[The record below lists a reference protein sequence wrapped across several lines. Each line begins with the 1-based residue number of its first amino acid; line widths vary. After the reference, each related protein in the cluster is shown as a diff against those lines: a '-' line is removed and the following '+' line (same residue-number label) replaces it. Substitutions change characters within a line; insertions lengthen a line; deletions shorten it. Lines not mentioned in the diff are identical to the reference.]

1 MKKYILSSL
10 AVLSAATLFTACN
23 DMLDTDPRVTEL
35 TAATFP
41 GKPADVE
48 ALNAATYSI
57 MNTLGGGDQS
67 GICNNPFYWW
77 CMMSDDCYGSGGLQD
92 NVNKSLHHFTTGS
105 SNQYEQDFILLYGG
119 ISRANNQIETIDNV
133 AWTEAQKAQRD
144 QLLGEGFFMRGLY
157 TMWLTQLYGD
167 VPLIT
172 STVIPEEMWVQV
184 SAEEFIYPQIISDFV
199 SAKNLMKP
207 ERANGS
213 GHADKYAAE
222 AFIARAWMFW
232 AGFYKKVGELANGD
246 ATINLVEQEGCN
258 GGTLSKNDVVEGLK
272 DIINNGGYKLCAD
285 FRSLWQYSNSLLY
298 DESKAGGGIV
308 RVDDKYAKI
317 DTTFVDNKP
326 VKFDTIFVDKPAA
339 NTIVIK
345 DTVRTGHVYKFILD
359 MDRNNCFDMPGMG
372 NGNTEEIFQIQFMNA
387 SKWAIGGTYNNPRM
401 YSNYLSCFWGL
412 RNGATN
418 DNGRRD
424 KTYPFNQGWGQGT
437 PSCNIW
443 DDWTDAERRG
453 NYTDIRKLGTLIDL
467 DNELEAYTYEK
478 DDNEESGYACKK
490 YADVNLDACAA
501 DNDSWWSKCEGYSS
515 SSLDNKQQGDHFED
529 FYLMRYADVLL
540 MMTELTG
547 DAKYMNQVQARA
559 GVPQTAY
566 SLKAVQDERR
576 WEFAMEGL
584 RFNDLRR
591 WSGINSGTNSLAAQ
605 ALQAQKGKQIVCY
618 GKPSSRVPLEHM
630 TSAGWAKRY
639 ADTNGFLPKPQAQ
652 MTLMN
657 NKMQQNPG
665 WDANTPAEEW
675 TYVVLY

>member
-1 MKKYILSSL
+1 MKKYILSALVVST
-10 AVLSAATLFTACN
+10 ATVFTACN

-77 CMMSDDCYGSGGLQD
+77 CMMSDECYGSGGLQD
-92 NVNKSLHHFTTGS
+92 NVNKSLHHFTTAS

-133 AWTEAQKAQRD
+133 DWKGGTDNAQRK
-144 QLLGEGFFMRGLY
+144 QLLGEGYFMRGLY
-157 TMWLTQLYGD
+157 YMWLSQLYGD

-172 STVIPEEMWVQV
+172 STVITEEMQEQV
-184 SAEEFIYPQIISDFV
+184 SAEEAIYPQIISDFV
-199 SAKNLMKP
+199 SAKNLMSG

-213 GHADKYAAE
+213 GHADKFAAE
-222 AFIARAWMFW
+222 AFIARAYMFW
-232 AGFYKKVGELANGD
+232 AGFYKKVADLSTGD
-246 ATINLVEQEGCN
+246 ATINLVEQEGCP
-258 GGTLSKNDVVEGLK
+258 GGSLSKADVVNGLK
-272 DIINNGGYKLCAD
+272 DIVSNGGYKLCED
-285 FRSLWQYSNSLLY
+285 FRSLWQYSNSFLW
-298 DESKAGGGIV
+298 DEAHDGV
-308 RVDDKYAKI
+308 
-317 DTTFVDNKP
+317 
-326 VKFDTIFVDKPAA
+326 
-339 NTIVIK
+339 
-345 DTVRTGHVYKFILD
+345 GHEYKFIAD
-359 MDRNNCFDMPGMG
+359 MKRENCFDQPGMG

-418 DNGRRD
+418 DNGKRD

-443 DDWTDAERRG
+443 DDWTDAERTG
-453 NYTDIRKLGTLIDL
+453 DYTDIRKLATLIDL
-467 DNELEAYTYEK
+467 DNELESYTYEK

-501 DNDSWWSKCEGYSS
+501 DNDSWWSQAEGYSS

-529 FYLMRYADVLL
+529 FYLMRYADVL
-540 MMTELTG
+540 MMLSELTG
-547 DAKYMNQVQARA
+547 EVSYMNQVQARA
-559 GVPQTAY
+559 GVPLTTTY
-566 SLKAVQDERR
+566 SLKALQNERR
-576 WEFAMEGL
+576 WEFALEGL

-591 WSGINSGTNSLAAQ
+591 WSGIDSGESSMAAK
-605 ALQAQKGKQIVCY
+605 ALEAQRGKMIVCY
-618 GKPSSRVPLEHM
+618 GQKGAKVPMAHM
-630 TSAGWAKRY
+630 TCSWAKRY

-652 MTLMN
+652 ITLMN
-657 NKMQQNPG
+657 GKMKQNPG
-665 WDANTPAEEW
+665 WDENASAAEY
-675 TYVVLY
+675 TYKVLY